1 MLPKAQRKDV
11 MRVRKDHL
19 DKMQYNKVGS
29 RHLRSQHCQYVQEA
43 DFIVQLDNTREHLL
57 SRTQEKHREK
67 MKLVERQF
75 LEQKH
80 QMERSMESAL
90 WELEERQLAERHAL
104 LSQQFRVSR
113 TL

>member
-1 MLPKAQRKDV
+1 M
-11 MRVRKDHL
+11 
-19 DKMQYNKVGS
+19 
-29 RHLRSQHCQYVQEA
+29 
-43 DFIVQLDNTREHLL
+43 QLDNTREHLL
-57 SRTQEKHREK
+57 SRTQENHREK

-90 WELEERQLAERHAL
+90 WELEERQLSERHAL

-113 TL
+113 IFYVASFVDCRTTDITA